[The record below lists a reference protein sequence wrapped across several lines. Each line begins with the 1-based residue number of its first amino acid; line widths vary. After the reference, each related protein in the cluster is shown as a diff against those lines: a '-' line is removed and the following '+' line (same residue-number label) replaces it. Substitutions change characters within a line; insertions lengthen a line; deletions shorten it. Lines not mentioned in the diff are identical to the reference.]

1 MRAGLAILAAFS
13 VYALACAPAAA
24 ACYGTNS
31 KTKQRQAVHEIYRG
45 THPKRYFAQATHD
58 PGTGRPQIIYYSR
71 YSAAPAY
78 FKRFVRHHEC
88 CHHMGNS
95 NEIAANCCALRRM
108 HLSSSGLAA
117 LRAFDTM
124 GLERLPVVDPRDRS
138 KIVGWASQARA
149 LSMFNKALIQASVE
163 EHR

>member
-71 YSAAPAY
+71 YIVSRDVNSQTKVDYHGQGSA
-78 FKRFVRHHEC
+78 FW
-88 CHHMGNS
+88 
-95 NEIAANCCALRRM
+95 
-108 HLSSSGLAA
+108 
-117 LRAFDTM
+117 
-124 GLERLPVVDPRDRS
+124 S
-138 KIVGWASQARA
+138 KTASRC
-149 LSMFNKALIQASVE
+149 LG
-163 EHR
+163 

>member
-31 KTKQRQAVHEIYRG
+31 KTKQRQAVHEIYGG

-71 YSAAPAY
+71 YSAVPAY
-78 FKRFVRHHEC
+78 FKGFVRHHEC
-88 CHHMGNS
+88 CHHLGNS

-108 HLSSSGLAA
+108 NLSSSGLAA
-117 LRAFDTM
+117 LRRYIVSRDVNSQTKVDYHGQGSAFW
-124 GLERLPVVDPRDRS
+124 S
-138 KIVGWASQARA
+138 KTASRC
-149 LSMFNKALIQASVE
+149 LG
-163 EHR
+163 

>member
-1 MRAGLAILAAFS
+1 VRAGLAILAAFY
-13 VYALACAPAAA
+13 VWALACAPAVA
-24 ACYGTNS
+24 ACYGTNI

-58 PGTGRPQIIYYSR
+58 PRTGRPLTIYYSR

-117 LRAFDTM
+117 LRRYIISRDVNSLTKVDYHGQGSAFW
-124 GLERLPVVDPRDRS
+124 S
-138 KIVGWASQARA
+138 KTASRC
-149 LSMFNKALIQASVE
+149 LG
-163 EHR
+163 